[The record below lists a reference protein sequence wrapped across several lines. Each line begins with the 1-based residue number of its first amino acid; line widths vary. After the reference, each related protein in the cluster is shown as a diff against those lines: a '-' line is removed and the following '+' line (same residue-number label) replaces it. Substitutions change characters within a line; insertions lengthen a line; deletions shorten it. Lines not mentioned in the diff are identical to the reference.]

1 MSHVPISTGAF
12 LASEGPTETVV
23 VDPLL
28 SAFNVSVVLQYTAH
42 RPPTWGAHD
51 EAEYVRSNTLV
62 GPHALAG
69 VEVTYFMPSEPEA
82 DPGDRVA
89 LRKDG

>member
-12 LASEGPTETVV
+12 LASEGPAEAVA
-23 VDPLL
+23 VDSIL
-28 SAFNVSVVLQYTAH
+28 SAFNVSVVLQYTAL
-42 RPPTWGAHD
+42 RPPTWRAHD
-51 EAEYVRSNTLV
+51 EAEYVRSNTVV

-69 VEVTYFMPSEPEA
+69 VEVTYFVPSEPEA
-82 DPGDRVA
+82 DPWDGAA

>member
-1 MSHVPISTGAF
+1 MPISTGAF
-12 LASEGPTETVV
+12 LASVGPTETVV
-23 VDPLL
+23 VAPLR

-42 RPPTWGAHD
+42 RPPTWRARD
-51 EAEYVRSNTLV
+51 EAEYVRSNTVV

-69 VEVTYFMPSEPEA
+69 IEVTYFVPSEPEA
-82 DPGDRVA
+82 DPWDGAA